1 MEKNDGV
8 KDTARRWAW
17 YWTYICEFEDSLVL
31 LVSSRIV
38 RTIRFFIRERGGVG
52 GCYKNKAVMS
62 RSLPSGSEPSVEPE
76 CYRLR

>member
-1 MEKNDGV
+1 MEKKNDGV

-38 RTIRFFIRERGGVG
+38 RTIRFFIREREAWGG
-52 GCYKNKAVMS
+52 M
-62 RSLPSGSEPSVEPE
+62 L
-76 CYRLR
+76 